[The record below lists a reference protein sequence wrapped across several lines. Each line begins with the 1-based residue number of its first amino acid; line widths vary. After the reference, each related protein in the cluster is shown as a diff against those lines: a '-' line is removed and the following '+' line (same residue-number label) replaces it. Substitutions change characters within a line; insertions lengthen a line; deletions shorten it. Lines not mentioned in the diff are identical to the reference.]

1 MLFGHKKGAFTGA
14 LRDHIGLF
22 EQAHRG
28 TLFLDEIGDMDI
40 QLQFKLL
47 RVLEERR
54 VTPLGATKSKALDVR
69 ILSATH
75 RSLRKHV
82 ADGFFRADLMYRLR
96 VVPIFLPPL
105 RERGND
111 MLMLFDHFVHTSNQK
126 SKKIILGA
134 EEEVLQALTQHS
146 WDGNIRELK
155 NVVEYA
161 FAVCEGNTITFKD
174 LPPEFHEQVIQKSNP
189 ILQAHQEKEQII
201 QALRKH
207 YGHIGN
213 AARELGMSRP
223 TLWRKRNKYKI

>member
-40 QLQFKLL
+40 QLQSKLL

-105 RERGND
+105 
-111 MLMLFDHFVHTSNQK
+111 
-126 SKKIILGA
+126 
-134 EEEVLQALTQHS
+134 
-146 WDGNIRELK
+146 
-155 NVVEYA
+155 
-161 FAVCEGNTITFKD
+161 
-174 LPPEFHEQVIQKSNP
+174 
-189 ILQAHQEKEQII
+189 
-201 QALRKH
+201 
-207 YGHIGN
+207 
-213 AARELGMSRP
+213 
-223 TLWRKRNKYKI
+223 